1 MNEMYWITRVGNL
14 NTLCEILIFITG
26 MLLIAAVVFLP
37 MINEFLEDHE
47 EMRPRFVRLIR
58 GVVIVCAIAIVGKV
72 FIPTQKEMLL
82 IYGVG
87 GAIDY
92 VQSSDKAK
100 ELPDKAVE
108 ALSKYLEETKEDK

>member
-1 MNEMYWITRVGNL
+1 MRESGYYPMGAEFDENAPWNEREQAPITVE
-14 NTLCEILIFITG
+14 CE
-26 MLLIAAVVFLP
+26 VV
-37 MINEFLEDHE
+37 
-47 EMRPRFVRLIR
+47 
-58 GVVIVCAIAIVGKV
+58 
-72 FIPTQKEMLL
+72 IPTQKEMLL